1 MSDASFLCRNARS
14 FFAISRLPTLSS
26 DDRIYYLAISIE
38 LSLKAYLRLAGW
50 SDDDTR
56 LLVRHDLTKASQFAA
71 ALGLDVR
78 EADCVKAISSRYAS
92 GGFRHPPSI
101 KWERSFVRAMTFHAL
116 TLNNRVARCLG

>member
-1 MSDASFLCRNARS
+1 MSDALFLCRNARS
-14 FFAISRLPTLSS
+14 FFASARLPTLSS

-71 ALGLDVR
+71 ALGLDVPVA
-78 EADCVKAISSRYAS
+78 ECVKVISSRDVN
-92 GGFRHPPSI
+92 GRLRHAPSI
-101 KWERSFVRAMTFHAL
+101 KWGRPFVRATTSHAL
-116 TLNNRVARCLG
+116 ALNNRVARCLG